1 MRTTLLMAALF
12 TVAGAPIAFAG
23 EGEDYHGTQLALG
36 FMPVDHVVTGGP
48 RWKHP
53 RTAHMR
59 TSRDNRLP
67 NDDLRDIR

>member
-1 MRTTLLMAALF
+1 MTKTLLMAALF
-12 TVAGAPIAFAG
+12 AVAGAPIAFAS
-23 EGEDYHGTQLALG
+23 EGEYYRGTQLALG

-48 RWKHP
+48 RWKHSGIP
-53 RTAHMR
+53 RMP

>member
-1 MRTTLLMAALF
+1 MRKTLLMAALF

-23 EGEDYHGTQLALG
+23 EGEYYRGTQLALG

-48 RWKHP
+48 RWKHSGKQRMP
-53 RTAHMR
+53 

-67 NDDLRDIR
+67 NDDLRGIR